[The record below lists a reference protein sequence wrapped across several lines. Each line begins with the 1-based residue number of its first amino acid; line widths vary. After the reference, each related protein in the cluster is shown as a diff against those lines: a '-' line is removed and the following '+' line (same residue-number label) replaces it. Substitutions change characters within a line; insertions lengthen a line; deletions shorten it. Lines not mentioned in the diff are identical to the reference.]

1 MPTLK
6 ELQQELQNLTKLK
19 ISQVDFANALGTTK
33 SNISLRMKKD
43 SVATPAEMKKIIL
56 YLNMP
61 GAHDILN
68 KLLDKDNQLMKD
80 TINTEDGSEYEDK
93 IELDYYPDVFG
104 SCGGGAFVFSENKQ
118 LVEIPR
124 KFITAYNG
132 FKKYSIINAVGDSM
146 TPYIYDRDK
155 LVIEHWNGE
164 QIRDNRVYIFRF
176 GDNIFIKRLVLN
188 IDQIIVKSDN
198 KEYPVRHIEQKD
210 AADFQIIGRIVG
222 IWREE
227 N

>member
-1 MPTLK
+1 MNIDELLDALQKLNINITNK
-6 ELQQELQNLTKLK
+6 EIAQIWGMEQSSFSRKKRNKSKITYDNIKKLEERLNIK
-19 ISQVDFANALGTTK
+19 LSFAH
-33 SNISLRMKKD
+33 
-43 SVATPAEMKKIIL
+43 IL
-56 YLNMP
+56 DNKEYK
-61 GAHDILN
+61 AVYKILN
-68 KLLDKDNQLMKD
+68 ENDMPED
-80 TINTEDGSEYEDK
+80 TIA
-93 IELDYYPDVFG
+93 LDYYPDVFG
-104 SCGGGAFVFSENKQ
+104 SCGSGAFVFSEQK
-118 LVEIPR
+118 EILHVPR
-124 KFITAYNG
+124 RCFQSFSG

>member
-1 MPTLK
+1 MKFNKVFKT
-6 ELQQELQNLTKLK
+6 LQNLSKVPVRP
-19 ISQVDFANALGTTK
+19 VDIAAALGVSR
-33 SNISLRMKKD
+33 SNINYKRDKDVELTESDIKKLEKFFNISFSDSMKIPEQYQAAYK
-43 SVATPAEMKKIIL
+43 
-56 YLNMP
+56 
-61 GAHDILN
+61 ILN
-68 KLLDKDNQLMKD
+68 ENSMPED
-80 TINTEDGSEYEDK
+80 TIA
-93 IELDYYPDVFG
+93 LDCYPDVFG
-104 SCGGGAFVFSENKQ
+104 SCGSGAFVFSEQK
-118 LVEIPR
+118 EILHVPR
-124 KFITAYNG
+124 RCFQSFSG